1 MQVNPYSRVHQEK
14 LTLFR
19 EELQCVLKVL
29 ESQVD
34 IFKGLSLFLEQP
46 SDTKSAPNQR
56 WREAYIIQDSIE
68 SVNGKIQRFNEMH
81 SGADDLAR
89 FVRSWVGIRLHT
101 SCADPFII
109 IEHPTY

>member
-29 ESQVD
+29 KSQVV
-34 IFKGLSLFLEQP
+34 IFKGLSLFLERP
-46 SDTKSAPNQR
+46 SDTNTAPNQR
-56 WREAYIIQDSIE
+56 WREVYIIRDSIE
-68 SVNGKIQRFNEMH
+68 SINGKIQRFDEMY

-89 FVRSWVGIRLHT
+89 FVR
-101 SCADPFII
+101 
-109 IEHPTY
+109 